1 MTKGI
6 AMMMM
11 MMMTMVSEDTE
22 AEKCRHPSSSVFVIS
37 GPSVHNELHECDR
50 KRSFS
55 HWLSL
60 NVAQLQ
66 NNQEKVC

>member
-11 MMMTMVSEDTE
+11 MMMMVSEDTQRQRS
-22 AEKCRHPSSSVFVIS
+22 AVIRPASVS
-37 GPSVHNELHECDR
+37 SVHNELHECDR
-50 KRSFS
+50 KRSSS